1 MKRLYAAAATMVIAA
16 VFSGCSDK
24 KDVVSSEIKAEEI
37 ISPRTITFEWQE
49 PYMSKLDEF
58 SKSADYQESNG
69 IAGSMFD
76 IRDLD
81 SDGIPELIISPSAD
95 AGTKCTIYTYYSG
108 KLTEVGETGNNGYI
122 TFYHEA
128 GLMKDEF
135 QGDGFVMG
143 EFRRIAAGAFHTEL
157 TYYNNIDSAAKGA
170 VIRHEI
176 DKQEVTLT
184 EYNEKIYGIT
194 EQPSLSVGRKYTFGE
209 TTVDY
214 ALYCSE
220 GWDNAA
226 SASMKSAFKEKL
238 TGLMAESGTTVA
250 FELIDMNGDDSP
262 ELIFS
267 EGISADDACR
277 IFLYSNGELIEA
289 DDKYGING
297 RFGFDNE
304 KMVFFTI
311 NPSTVEQFGSM
322 TGASLEG
329 YEKSDSLMECG
340 RKYPATEETVAAL
353 FG

>member
-1 MKRLYAAAATMVIAA
+1 MKRFCAAAAGMVIAA

-24 KDVVSSEIKAEEI
+24 KEVVSSEIKAEEI
-37 ISPRTITFEWQE
+37 VSPRTITFEWQE
-49 PYMSKLDEF
+49 PYKAKLDEF
-58 SKSADYQESNG
+58 RKSDAYQESNV

-81 SDGIPELIISPSAD
+81 SDGTPELIISPSAD
-95 AGTKCTIYTYYSG
+95 AGTKCIIYTYYSG

-122 TFYHEA
+122 TFYYES
-128 GLMKDEF
+128 GLMNDEF

-143 EFRRIAAGAFHTEL
+143 EFRRIAAGTFFSEL

-176 DKQEVTLT
+176 DRQEVTLA

-194 EQPSLSVGRKYTFGE
+194 ELPSLSVGRKYTFGD
-209 TTVDY
+209 TAVDY

-220 GWDNAA
+220 GWDDAA
-226 SASMKSAFKEKL
+226 SASMKSVFKEKL
-238 TGLMAESGTTVA
+238 TGLLAEYSTASA

-262 ELIFS
+262 ELVFS
-267 EGISADDACR
+267 EGISEADACR
-277 IFLYSNGELIEA
+277 IFLYNNGELIEA

-311 NPSTVEQFGSM
+311 NPSTVEQFGSL

-329 YEKSDSLMECG
+329 YKKSGSLMECG
-340 RKYPATEETVAAL
+340 RKYAATEETINTL
-353 FG
+353 FN